1 MTMIKKMNFGTKI
14 NIIIVAII
22 FMCYIGVFSSIL
34 IQIKSKSINDSET
47 LAKEITSSY
56 ATQIT
61 SNFEGLEVIGK
72 DLRNS
77 LIKQIDLNLQ
87 NRDLVI
93 EMQKGILNEHPEVFG
108 VTVAFEANAF
118 DGKDENYKGRKEFA
132 ESGMFIPYASRDGNQ
147 VVVLPAY
154 DDQTDMTWYNKP
166 KELKGTYITEPTVY
180 NVNGQD
186 VSMVSLAM
194 PILDDTE
201 KFLGVI
207 SLDYKLDTLEELVS
221 EKKPLGGTVELISN
235 KGIYIASGED
245 PSLKMQD
252 AKESGDD
259 LGKIISETSQ
269 GKESYTYGKSVK
281 DNKEVLMVSYP
292 VNLENTKTNWI
303 LCSEIPNEKIL
314 ESYNKIFNVIL
325 AAALISLI
333 IVILV
338 IGLVIKKMTK
348 GIKYAEKQMR
358 LLASGDLTIEID
370 NKYLEREDEIGKMFQ
385 SISEMQKSYKKI
397 ITEINNEC
405 NIVLSSVNVTKEKID
420 DLNIMI
426 SDVSATTEQLSASM
440 EETAAS
446 TEEVNASSTNMETVI
461 KTMEASIM
469 TGEMAAKEIEERAIN
484 LKSDAIKSKEVSND
498 VALKMQDGLKTAVGK
513 AKAVDKINEL
523 TGKILEITEETN
535 LLALNAAIES
545 ARAGEA
551 GKGFAVVAEEIRKL
565 AETSKETAIEIQKIN
580 REVVGAVDDLKETSN
595 EVIKFIGTQVI
606 EDYGKLV
613 DTGEQYRNDAVVFN
627 ELVNNIGEISKELI
641 SGTGNIITAI
651 NEVSQATNEGA
662 AGTTTI
668 AAKSNDVVYLT
679 EGLIEQTAKTK
690 ECTGKLLEVVS
701 IFKV

>member
-14 NIIIVAII
+14 NIIIVAVI

-34 IQIKSKSINDSET
+34 IQIKSKSISDSET

-61 SNFEGLEVIGK
+61 SNFEGLEVIGE

-108 VTVAFEANAF
+108 VTVAFETNAF
-118 DGKDENYKGRKEFA
+118 DGKDEEYKGRKEFA
-132 ESGMFIPYASRDGNQ
+132 ENGMFIPYASRDGNQ

-154 DDQTDMTWYNKP
+154 DNQTDMTWYNKP

-194 PILDDTE
+194 PILDDTG

-252 AKESGDD
+252 AKESGND
-259 LGKIISETSQ
+259 LGEIISETSQ

-325 AAALISLI
+325 AAASISLI

-338 IGLVIKKMTK
+338 IGLVIRKMTK
-348 GIKYAEKQMR
+348 GIKYAERQMR

-370 NKYLEREDEIGKMFQ
+370 NKYLEREDEIGKMFK
-385 SISEMQKSYKKI
+385 SVSEMQKSYKNI
-397 ITEINNEC
+397 ITEINDEC

-420 DLNIMI
+420 DLNVMI

-461 KTMEASIM
+461 KTMEENIM
-469 TGEMAAKEIEERAIN
+469 TGEMAAKEIKERAIN
-484 LKSDAIKSKEVSND
+484 LKSDAIKSKEVSNG

-551 GKGFAVVAEEIRKL
+551 GRGFAVVAEEIRKL
-565 AETSKETAIEIQKIN
+565 AETSKETAIEIQEIN
-580 REVVGAVDDLKETSN
+580 KEVVGAVDDLKETSN
-595 EVIKFIGTQVI
+595 EVINFIGNQII
-606 EDYGKLV
+606 EDYDKLV

-627 ELVNNIGEISKELI
+627 ELVNSIGEISKELI

-679 EGLIEQTAKTK
+679 EGVIEQTAKTK
-690 ECTGKLLEVVS
+690 ECTDKLLEVVS
-701 IFKV
+701 IFKI

>member
-1 MTMIKKMNFGTKI
+1 MIKKMNFGTKI
-14 NIIIVAII
+14 NIIIVVVI

-118 DGKDENYKGRKEFA
+118 DGKDEEYKGRKEFA
-132 ESGMFIPYASRDGNQ
+132 ENGMFIPYASRAGNQ

-194 PILDDTE
+194 PILDDTG

-221 EKKPLGGTVELISN
+221 EKKTLGGTVELISN

-338 IGLVIKKMTK
+338 IGLVIKKMTR

-370 NKYLEREDEIGKMFQ
+370 NKYLEREDEIGKMFK
-385 SISEMQKSYKKI
+385 SVSEMQKSYKNI

-461 KTMEASIM
+461 NTMEANIM
-469 TGEMAAKEIEERAIN
+469 AGEMAAKEIKERAIN
-484 LKSDAIKSKEVSND
+484 LKSDAIKSKEVSNG
-498 VALKMQDGLKTAVGK
+498 VALKMQDGLKTAVDK
-513 AKAVDKINEL
+513 AQAVDKINEL

-551 GKGFAVVAEEIRKL
+551 GRGFAVVADEIRKL

-580 REVVGAVDDLKETSN
+580 KEVVGAVDDLKETSN
-595 EVIKFIGTQVI
+595 EVINFIGTQVI
-606 EDYGKLV
+606 EDYDKLV

-627 ELVNNIGEISKELI
+627 ELVNSIGEISKELI

-679 EGLIEQTAKTK
+679 EGVIEQTAKTK
-690 ECTGKLLEVVS
+690 ECTDKLLEVVS
-701 IFKV
+701 IFKI

>member
-14 NIIIVAII
+14 NIIIVAVI

-61 SNFEGLEVIGK
+61 SNFEGLEVIGE

-118 DGKDENYKGRKEFA
+118 DGKDEEYKGRKEFA
-132 ESGMFIPYASRDGNQ
+132 ENGMFIPYASRDGNQ

-194 PILDDTE
+194 PILDDTG

-207 SLDYKLDTLEELVS
+207 SLDYKLDTLEELVL

-338 IGLVIKKMTK
+338 IGFVIRKMTK

-370 NKYLEREDEIGKMFQ
+370 NKYLEREDEIGKMFK
-385 SISEMQKSYKKI
+385 SVSEMQKSYKNI
-397 ITEINNEC
+397 ITEINDEC

-461 KTMEASIM
+461 KTMEANIM
-469 TGEMAAKEIEERAIN
+469 TGEMAAKEIKERAIN
-484 LKSDAIKSKEVSND
+484 LKSDAIKSKEVSNG

-551 GKGFAVVAEEIRKL
+551 GRGFAVVAEEIRKL

-580 REVVGAVDDLKETSN
+580 KEVVGAVDDLKETSN
-595 EVIKFIGTQVI
+595 EVINFIGNQVI
-606 EDYGKLV
+606 EDYDKLV
-613 DTGEQYRNDAVVFN
+613 DAGEQYRNDAVVFN
-627 ELVNNIGEISKELI
+627 ELVNSIGEISKELI

-679 EGLIEQTAKTK
+679 EGVIEQTAKTK
-690 ECTGKLLEVVS
+690 ECTDKLLEVIS
-701 IFKV
+701 IFKI

>member
-14 NIIIVAII
+14 NIIIVAVI

-34 IQIKSKSINDSET
+34 IQIKSKSINDSEA
-47 LAKEITSSY
+47 LAKEITHSY

-118 DGKDENYKGRKEFA
+118 DGKDEDYKGRKEFA
-132 ESGMFIPYASRDGNQ
+132 ENGMFIPYASRDGNQ

-186 VSMVSLAM
+186 ISMVSLAM
-194 PILDDTE
+194 PIIDDTG

-207 SLDYKLDTLEELVS
+207 SLDYKLDTLEKLVS

-252 AKESGDD
+252 AKESGND

-281 DNKEVLMVSYP
+281 DNKEVLIVSYP

-325 AAALISLI
+325 VAALISLI

-358 LLASGDLTIEID
+358 LLASGDLTIEIN

-385 SISEMQKSYKKI
+385 SVSEMQKSYKKI

-405 NIVLSSVNVTKEKID
+405 NIVLSSVNVTKGKID

-446 TEEVNASSTNMETVI
+446 TEEVNASSINMETAI

-545 ARAGEA
+545 ARAGDA

-606 EDYGKLV
+606 EDYDKLV

-641 SGTGNIITAI
+641 SGTENIITAI

-679 EGLIEQTAKTK
+679 EGVIEQTAKTK
-690 ECTGKLLEVVS
+690 ECTDKLLEVVS

>member
-1 MTMIKKMNFGTKI
+1 MIKKMNFGTKI
-14 NIIIVAII
+14 NIIIVAVI

-61 SNFEGLEVIGK
+61 SNFEGLEVIGE

-118 DGKDENYKGRKEFA
+118 DGKDEEYKGRKEFA
-132 ESGMFIPYASRDGNQ
+132 ENGMFIPYASRDGNQ

-194 PILDDTE
+194 PILDDTG

-207 SLDYKLDTLEELVS
+207 SLDYKLDTLEELVL

-338 IGLVIKKMTK
+338 IGFVIRKMTK

-370 NKYLEREDEIGKMFQ
+370 NKYLEREDEIGKMFK
-385 SISEMQKSYKKI
+385 SVSEMQKSYKNI
-397 ITEINNEC
+397 ITEINDEC

-461 KTMEASIM
+461 KTMEANIM
-469 TGEMAAKEIEERAIN
+469 TGEMAAKEIKERAIN
-484 LKSDAIKSKEVSND
+484 LKSDAIKSKEVSNG

-551 GKGFAVVAEEIRKL
+551 GRGFAVVAEEIRKL

-580 REVVGAVDDLKETSN
+580 KEVVGAVDDLKETSN
-595 EVIKFIGTQVI
+595 EVINFIGNQVI
-606 EDYGKLV
+606 EDYDKLV
-613 DTGEQYRNDAVVFN
+613 DAGEQYRNDAVVFN
-627 ELVNNIGEISKELI
+627 ELVNSIGEISKELI

-679 EGLIEQTAKTK
+679 EGVIEQTAKTK
-690 ECTGKLLEVVS
+690 ECTDKLLEVIS
-701 IFKV
+701 IFKI

>member
-1 MTMIKKMNFGTKI
+1 
-14 NIIIVAII
+14 
-22 FMCYIGVFSSIL
+22 MCYIGVFSSIL

-118 DGKDENYKGRKEFA
+118 DGKDEDYKGRKGFA
-132 ESGMFIPYASRDGNQ
+132 ENGMFIPYASRDGNQ

-166 KELKGTYITEPTVY
+166 KELKGTYITESTAY

-194 PILDDTE
+194 PILDDTG

-207 SLDYKLDTLEELVS
+207 SLDYKLDTLEELVL

-245 PSLKMQD
+245 SSLKMQD
-252 AKESGDD
+252 AKESDDD

-281 DNKEVLMVSYP
+281 DNKEVLMVPYP

-314 ESYNKIFNVIL
+314 ESYKKIFNVIL

-358 LLASGDLTIEID
+358 LLASGDLTIEIN

-385 SISEMQKSYKKI
+385 SVSEMQKSYKKI

-405 NIVLSSVNVTKEKID
+405 NIVLSSVNVTKGKID
-420 DLNIMI
+420 YLNIMI

-446 TEEVNASSTNMETVI
+446 TEEVNASSINMETVI
-461 KTMEASIM
+461 KTMEASII

-606 EDYGKLV
+606 EDYDKLV

-641 SGTGNIITAI
+641 SGTENIITAI

>member
-14 NIIIVAII
+14 NIIIVAVI

-118 DGKDENYKGRKEFA
+118 DGKDEDYKGRKEFA
-132 ESGMFIPYASRDGNQ
+132 ENGMFIPYASRDGNQ

-194 PILDDTE
+194 PILDDTG

-245 PSLKMQD
+245 PGLKMQD

-269 GKESYTYGKSVK
+269 GNESYTYGKSVK

-338 IGLVIKKMTK
+338 IGFVIRKMTR

-385 SISEMQKSYKKI
+385 SVSEMQKSYKKI
-397 ITEINNEC
+397 ITEINSEC
-405 NIVLSSVNVTKEKID
+405 NIVLSSVSVTKEKID

-461 KTMEASIM
+461 KTMEASI
-469 TGEMAAKEIEERAIN
+469 TNGEMAAKEIEERAIS

-498 VALKMQDGLKTAVGK
+498 VALKMQDGLKAAIGK

-595 EVIKFIGTQVI
+595 EVINFIGTQVI
-606 EDYGKLV
+606 EDYDKLV

-627 ELVNNIGEISKELI
+627 ELVNSIGEISKELI

-679 EGLIEQTAKTK
+679 EGVIEQTAKTR
-690 ECTGKLLEVVS
+690 ECTDKLLEVVS

>member
-1 MTMIKKMNFGTKI
+1 MNFGTKI
-14 NIIIVAII
+14 NIIIVAVI

-61 SNFEGLEVIGK
+61 SNFEGLEVLGK

-77 LIKQIDLNLQ
+77 LIKQIDLNVQ

-118 DGKDENYKGRKEFA
+118 DGKDEDYKGRKEFA
-132 ESGMFIPYASRDGNQ
+132 ENGMFIPYASRDGNQ
-147 VVVLPAY
+147 IVVLPAY

-186 VSMVSLAM
+186 ISMVSLAM
-194 PILDDTE
+194 PILDDTG

-252 AKESGDD
+252 AKESGDG
-259 LGKIISETSQ
+259 LSKIISETSQ

-325 AAALISLI
+325 EAALISLI

-385 SISEMQKSYKKI
+385 SVSEMQKSYKKI

-498 VALKMQDGLKTAVGK
+498 IALKMQDGLKEAVGK

-595 EVIKFIGTQVI
+595 EVIKFVGTQVI
-606 EDYGKLV
+606 EDYDKLV
-613 DTGEQYRNDAVVFN
+613 DAGEQYRNDAVVFN
-627 ELVNNIGEISKELI
+627 ELVNSIGEISKELI

-651 NEVSQATNEGA
+651 NEVSQATSEGA

-679 EGLIEQTAKTK
+679 EGVIEQTAKTK
-690 ECTGKLLEVVS
+690 ECTDKLLEVVS
-701 IFKV
+701 LFKV